1 MKNFK
6 NYLEEKEV
14 VSIQKELNE
23 DILGVAGSVLGF
35 GASGL
40 LFAWGGSLLVK
51 GALALPRFWKKMLGN
66 STKPI
71 EPATTIKELK
81 NDPAVKVTIEKS
93 KVERESVE
101 GLEKVFIAIEQKDEE
116 MAIKELKD
124 SKIKPS
130 PIVNR
135 VLISEVS
142 KVFGEPPIHY
152 GNTGNECYKFVKALL
167 GIKVAQAA
175 AAVVKE
181 ALRKQTSELSQ
192 DEESDDKEEL
202 TSNV

>member
-6 NYLEEKEV
+6 DYLEEKEIA
-14 VSIQKELNE
+14 SIHKELNE
-23 DILGVAGSVLGF
+23 DILSVAGSVLGL

-51 GALALPRFWKKMLGN
+51 GALALPKFWRGMFVKTPK
-66 STKPI
+66 ST
-71 EPATTIKELK
+71 EPTAVIKELK
-81 NDPAVKVTIEKS
+81 NDPTVKVTIEKA

-101 GLEKVFIAIEQKDEE
+101 GLEKVFIAIEEKDEE

-135 VLISEVS
+135 VLITEVS

-152 GNTGNECYKFVKALL
+152 GNTGNECYKFIKALL
-167 GIKVAQAA
+167 GIKVAQSA

-181 ALRKQTSELSQ
+181 ALRKQTSELEQISS
-192 DEESDDKEEL
+192 EEEL
-202 TSNV
+202 TSDV

>member
-6 NYLEEKEV
+6 DYLEEQEIK
-14 VSIQKELNE
+14 SIQKELNE
-23 DILGVAGSVLGF
+23 DILRTAGGILGY

-40 LFAWGGSLLVK
+40 LLAWGGSLLVK
-51 GALALPRFWKKMLGN
+51 GALALPKFWKGIFGKQP
-66 STKPI
+66 KQA
-71 EPATTIKELK
+71 EPAAVIKELK
-81 NDPAVKVTIEKS
+81 NDPTVKVTIEKA
-93 KVERESVE
+93 KVERENVD
-101 GLEKVFIAIEQKDEE
+101 GLEKVFIAIEEKNEE
-116 MAIKELKD
+116 NAIKELKD
-124 SKIKPS
+124 SGIKSS

-167 GIKVAQAA
+167 GIKVAQSA

-181 ALRKQTSELSQ
+181 ALRKQSSELVQ
-192 DEESDDKEEL
+192 EEPEAKEEL
-202 TSNV
+202 KSNV